1 MGIQLVCS
9 ISHSSKDQLAHMNW
23 NSWLYRA
30 IYVWVWVWLLSW
42 RIILPLTSVLI
53 LSISAESDSALSG
66 VWPHRVLLYC
76 TVWFLYCTVWRP
88 LPMVWATSA
97 DPTTGKATKDGLWC
111 KWGKSNGELCYLG
124 RLALLCRTTKN
135 FKMDNVPHEWNVTK
149 ITEVDDDHWRPA
161 LACLLTT
168 QLANKPQPS
177 FGHAASLCEHLS
189 SIFFY
194 WLQFLSKAC
203 CQQHRKVLGTSFGV
217 ETTEDIGM
225 HRTMQWI
232 TPLKEKTHGLL
243 WNLHF
248 SEQTRRRILGGKQR
262 NGSKAWLCSGG
273 RGRILTLH
281 LSSLLA
287 VRLHLQLTG
296 AVVGHLVTQT
306 HTDIVPPKVCHKHL

>member
-1 MGIQLVCS
+1 
-9 ISHSSKDQLAHMNW
+9 MNW

-66 VWPHRVLLYC
+66 VWPHRVL
-76 TVWFLYCTVWRP
+76 LYCTVWRP

-287 VRLHLQLTG
+287 VRLHLHLTG